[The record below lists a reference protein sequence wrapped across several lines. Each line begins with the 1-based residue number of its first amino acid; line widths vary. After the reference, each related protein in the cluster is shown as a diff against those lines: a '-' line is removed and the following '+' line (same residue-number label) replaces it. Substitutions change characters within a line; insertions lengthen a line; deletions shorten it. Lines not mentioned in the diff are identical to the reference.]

1 MNWGEL
7 LTRLL
12 AAFFYLLRSL
22 PHVVVR
28 LPTVP
33 LVLVRIVATLAQDAV
48 SVFLRIEET
57 ARYLLHN
64 LQALVLL
71 TLLEVRFIARQG
83 VTSYLILAYPV
94 VVMLILGPS
103 LSLMEFEKVSLA
115 VLENDTRLAQ
125 LINES
130 DRAVP
135 LLMPDNASLASAV
148 LKGKAPAGVLTTVS
162 GYRRYVEIIG
172 DPVQF
177 RIASEL
183 TTIMENQLSNEL
195 ARTVGLRILDIYNRT
210 NASFSDIEER
220 RQKLE
225 EARQSILQ
233 YRARLDDVAAKRA
246 GFNESALRSMLDS
259 LRAQSSASL
268 ANITTLEP
276 RITALNYTLKLFDAM
291 MGEAELGAAR
301 LRHLAVRMA
310 ALKERGQRTNEQ
322 ITIMLDRLE
331 RADQSLQLSIQF
343 IDSYISQSPD
353 DPNIG
358 RLLEVRAQL
367 VAMRAEI
374 AMLRSELLA
383 VRNAIEILSA
393 EPPVEDQL
401 YEAADTL
408 ESFRNKGASIARE
421 TNGTLSEF
429 SAVSSALKGG
439 LTSSSNVLDGAVG
452 YLDNATRLLNS
463 TDALLSGFASDIAML
478 EGELARSDAVL
489 NAATAT
495 MRDFLSE
502 NPIDLIPPVVAMRY
516 VIELRQIDIL
526 FPIIVV
532 LDALLSCLLLPL
544 MMGVRLRAQGAEMRL
559 RLTGTSQFVLVLGR
573 FFGDLVVGSLVVLFF
588 LVLGVAFIDIKL
600 PPDPVPLLYAL
611 FLAPAVFTSMGIMLS
626 AFIRRESTA
635 ILAML
640 LVTIP
645 MLFLSGVILP
655 LEFVRQPM
663 KTLGAYSPLY
673 FAHQAISASLIRG
686 LSLAELRLFTDPILA
701 YIGLFLIAA
710 YIIQRHEGSR
720 M

>member
-1 MNWGEL
+1 MKWSEFFAK
-7 LTRLL
+7 LL
-12 AAFFYLLRSL
+12 AAFFYLLGSM
-22 PHVVVR
+22 PHVVTR

-33 LVLVRIVATLAQDAV
+33 VVFIRILATLAQDAV
-48 SVFLRIEET
+48 SALLRMEELL
-57 ARYLLHN
+57 RYLLHN
-64 LQALVLL
+64 MQAIVLL
-71 TLLEVRFIARQG
+71 TLTEVRFIARQG

-103 LSLMEFEKVSLA
+103 LSLLEFDKVNLA
-115 VLENDTRLAQ
+115 VLENDTRLAR

-130 DRAVP
+130 DRAIP
-135 LLMPDNASLASAV
+135 LIAPDNESLASAV
-148 LKGKAPAGVLTTVS
+148 LKGRAPAGVLTSVS

-172 DPVQF
+172 DPLQF

-195 ARTVGLRILDIYNRT
+195 ARTVGLRVLDIYNRT
-210 NASFSDIEER
+210 NASFTDVEER
-220 RQKLE
+220 RQKLK
-225 EARQSILQ
+225 EARQSIRQ
-233 YRARLDDVAAKRA
+233 YHARLDDVAAKRA
-246 GFNESALRSMLDS
+246 GFNESALQGVLDG
-259 LRAQSSASL
+259 LRAQGSASL
-268 ANITTLEP
+268 ANITALEP
-276 RITALNYTLKLFDAM
+276 RISAMNSTLKLFDEM
-291 MGEAELGAAR
+291 MGEVDLGVAR
-301 LRHLAVRMA
+301 LKDLAVRMA
-310 ALKERGQRTNEQ
+310 ALKERGERTNEQ
-322 ITIMLDRLE
+322 ISITLERLE
-331 RADQSLQLSIQF
+331 RIDQSLQVSILL
-343 IDSYISQSPD
+343 IDAYIAQNPN
-353 DPNIG
+353 DPNASQ
-358 RLLEVRAQL
+358 LLETRAQL

-374 AMLRSELLA
+374 AALRSELLA
-383 VRNAIEILSA
+383 VQNAIEILSA

-401 YEAADTL
+401 YEAADVL
-408 ESFRNKGASIARE
+408 ESFRSKGGVIERE
-421 TNGTLSEF
+421 TNATLGEF
-429 SAVSSALKGG
+429 SAASSALKGG
-439 LTSSSNVLDGAVG
+439 LASSGKALDDAGA

-463 TDALLSGFASDIAML
+463 TDALVAGFASDLAAL
-478 EGELARSDAVL
+478 EGELDRSDAVL
-489 NAATAT
+489 NATTST

-502 NPIDLIPPVVAMRY
+502 NPIDLIPPVVTTRY
-516 VIELRQIDIL
+516 ILDLRQIDIL

-573 FFGDLVVGSLVVLFF
+573 FFGDLAVGSVVVLFF

-611 FLAPAVFTSMGIMLS
+611 FLAPAVFTSMGILLS

-673 FAHQAISASLIRG
+673 FAHQALSSSLVRG
-686 LSLAELRLFTDPILA
+686 LSLAELRPFTDPILA
-701 YIGLFLIAA
+701 YIGLFLVAA

-720 M
+720 I